1 MKRKYVIASVAF
13 LFSVG
18 IFAQKNELK
27 TAEKALKAGN
37 SIEAQSVLNTNK
49 ALFENATPVEKAQYH
64 LLNGNAHL
72 DLAKKNTDVSKN
84 LEIAASSFQYLID
97 IEKDEKKKK
106 FSEQATA
113 SIIEIRNLLINA
125 GVTDGK
131 DQKFKEASQKMKMVY
146 DLDKSQPEFLYY
158 AASYAVNAVDY
169 DTALA
174 YYDELKRIKYTGE
187 KTLYKATSILTEE
200 QENFASKVERDM
212 AVKSKTY
219 HSPKD
224 EQVPSQLGEILS
236 NYALILIQK
245 GEIEKAK
252 NALAEAKKESPKDV
266 SLIVAEANLYLNL
279 DDYAT
284 YKRLIEEAVKSTPD
298 NPDLYYNLGVASMKV
313 NSNEEAEKYF
323 LKAIELK
330 ADYSDA
336 YLNMGALILG
346 DDQKIIDQ
354 MDKLGNSAKDNKRYE
369 ELKKERNV
377 LLAKALP
384 FMEKAVE
391 HGNND
396 LEILRTMMNM
406 YYTLDLDD
414 KYKAMK
420 ARVDKLTK

>member
-1 MKRKYVIASVAF
+1 MKRKYVIASAAF
-13 LFSVG
+13 LFSIGMV
-18 IFAQKNELK
+18 AQKNELK
-27 TAEKALKAGN
+27 AAEKALKAGN
-37 SIEAQSVLNTNK
+37 SNEAQTILTTNK
-49 ALFENATPVEKAQYH
+49 ALFDNAIPAEKAQYF
-64 LLNGNAHL
+64 LLSGNAHL
-72 DLAKKNTDVSKN
+72 DLAKKNTEVSKN
-84 LEIAASSFQYLID
+84 LEIAASSFQSLIEV
-97 IEKDEKKKK
+97 EKNEKKKK
-106 FSEQATA
+106 FSEQAAA
-113 SIIEIRNLLINA
+113 SIVEIRNLLINA
-125 GVTDGK
+125 GVKDGNEK
-131 DQKFKEASQKMKMVY
+131 RFKEAASKMKMVY
-146 DLDKSQPEFLYY
+146 DLDNSQPEFLYY
-158 AASYAVNAVDY
+158 AASYAVNAQDY
-169 DTALA
+169 DTALV
-174 YYDELKRIKYTGE
+174 YYDELKKLKYTGE
-187 KTLYKATSILTEE
+187 KTLYKATSVLTEE
-200 QENFASKVERDM
+200 AENFATKEERDN
-212 AVKSKTY
+212 AVKYKTY

-330 ADYSDA
+330 PDYSDA

-354 MDKLGNSAKDNKRYE
+354 MDKLGSSAKDNKRYE
-369 ELKKERNV
+369 ELKKERNL

-384 FMEKAVE
+384 YMEKAVE

-396 LEILRTMMNM
+396 LEILRTLMNI
-406 YYTLDLDD
+406 YYTLDMDD
-414 KYKAMK
+414 KYKSMK
-420 ARVDKLTK
+420 ARVDKMTK